1 MRIAMDVAS
10 LAARSCKGL
19 CGKDTPRVA
28 LDKAEEMLRG
38 LSSWRM
44 AEDGTSISRAFVA
57 RNFVAAMQFL
67 QGVAQVAEEEGH
79 HPDLHLTGYRNVKVE
94 LSTHSIGGL
103 SEADFIMAAKI
114 DRVPVDYSPKWLE
127 KHASQVPQ

>member
-1 MRIAMDVAS
+1 MRTAMDVAS

-28 LDKAEEMLRG
+28 MDKAEEMLRG
-38 LSSWRM
+38 LSGWKM
-44 AEDGTSISRAFVA
+44 AADGTVISRAFVA
-57 RNFVAAMQFL
+57 RNFVAAMDFF
-67 QGVAQVAEEEGH
+67 QGVAKVAEEEGH
-79 HPDLHLTGYRNVKVE
+79 HPDLHLTSYRNVKVE

-114 DRVPVDYSPKWLE
+114 DQVPVDYSPKWLE
-127 KHASQVPQ
+127 KNAQQVPK